1 MKRVAT
7 IKDIASA
14 LEVSTSTVSRI
25 LNGKNQSNAQLVK
38 EVKAM
43 ARKLNYQVNTAA
55 KGLRTNKTKLIGI
68 IVPEIGDDFFAAI
81 LSGMQEASEELGY
94 NLLVC
99 QSNESKKKEN
109 QLVKSLIA
117 CNVEGILIAPSK
129 ETHNINF
136 LKGLPALGKHAVI
149 FDRIIDQEVF
159 PHISF
164 DDEQGGYLGGKY
176 LIASGHEKLLFIGL
190 SQALKNGVARL
201 SGYNK
206 ALGESGLPN
215 CTASFLDTDGT
226 ASEILDRHWQE
237 GVYDAVACY
246 NDLIGAQVI
255 AHFNEIGVKVPQ
267 EVSVLGFDNRPLCE
281 YTFPRLSSI
290 EHSTNKMGRMAVTT
304 LLDLLNETESEAL
317 DIAPKLVERNSVLD
331 KS

>member
-25 LNGKNQSNAQLVK
+25 LNGKNQSNARLVK
-38 EVKAM
+38 DVKAM

-109 QLVKSLIA
+109 QLVKSLVA

-136 LKGLPALGKHAVI
+136 LKNLTVLGKQAVI
-149 FDRIIDQEVF
+149 FDRTIEQDVF

-164 DDEQGGYLGGKY
+164 DDAHGGYMGGKY
-176 LIASGHEKLLFIGL
+176 LIALGHRKLLFIGL

-206 ALGESGLPN
+206 ALDESGLPH
-215 CTASFLDTDGT
+215 CKVSFLDSDGS
-226 ASEILDRHWQE
+226 ASEILEEHWKE
-237 GVYDAVACY
+237 GAFDAVVCY

-255 AHFNEIGVKVPQ
+255 AHFNEIGVKVPK

-281 YTFPRLSSI
+281 YTFPKLSSI

-304 LLDLLNETESEAL
+304 LLDLLNETESEPL
-317 DIAPKLVERNSVLD
+317 DIEPKLIVRNSVEP
-331 KS
+331 KA